1 MSPPTVSL
9 AFLGCGAATRTHS
22 GKLSRFGDGVR
33 RYYASR
39 DPKSANEYNTK
50 YKGAG
55 TFGSYAEAMA
65 DERVQAV
72 VVATP
77 PDSHLDLTL
86 AAFEAGKH
94 VVVEKPA
101 FLRAADFDTVR
112 SAEARSG
119 RRLMVAE
126 NYCYKP
132 VARVLREVIASGALG
147 EVRFFHLVAVKS
159 QRRAGWRDDPAIAG
173 GGALFEGGV
182 HWIDLLANAGL
193 EVESARGFRP
203 GHGTALERSMLV
215 VVKYREGGVGTL
227 AHSWEVPSPLHGLRV
242 SRVYGTKGSVA
253 FESNGIVLVVTGTR
267 RRLVFPGLRDIN
279 GNRAMWTDF
288 LDVIRTGREPVM
300 TAVRAQRGLELIET
314 AYRTAADT
322 SEGIR

>member
-1 MSPPTVSL
+1 MSPPVSL
-9 AFLGCGAATRTHS
+9 AFLGCGTATRTHS
-22 GKLSRFGDGVR
+22 GVLSRFGGQVR
-33 RYYASR
+33 RFYASR
-39 DPKSANEYNTK
+39 EWKAAHEYNRT

-55 TFGSYAEAMA
+55 AFGSYAEAIR
-65 DERVQAV
+65 DEQVQAV

-77 PDSHLDLTL
+77 PDSHLELTL

-101 FLRAADFDTVR
+101 FLHAADFEVGR
-112 SAEARSG
+112 AAEARSG

-132 VARVLREVIASGALG
+132 IARMLRELIASGALG

-159 QRRAGWRDDPAIAG
+159 QRRAGWRDDPATAG

-182 HWIDLLANAGL
+182 HWVDLLANTGL
-193 EVESARGFRP
+193 EVESVRGFRP
-203 GHGTALERSMLV
+203 DRGAGLERSMLV
-215 VVKYREGGVGTL
+215 VVTFRQGGVGTL
-227 AHSWEVPSPLHGLRV
+227 AHSWEVPSPLHGLRM
-242 SRVYGTKGSVA
+242 SRIYGTRGSAA
-253 FESNGIVLVVTGTR
+253 FESNGIVAIVTGAR

-288 LDVIRTGREPVM
+288 VDVIRTGREPVM
-300 TAVRAQRGLELIET
+300 TAGRAQRGLELIEA
-314 AYRTAADT
+314 AYRTAAET
-322 SEGIR
+322 REGAR

>member
-1 MSPPTVSL
+1 MSPPAVSL
-9 AFLGCGAATRTHS
+9 AFLGCGTATRTHS
-22 GKLSRFGDGVR
+22 GVLSRFGDQVR

-39 DPKSANEYNTK
+39 DPRSADAYNRK

-55 TFGSYAEAMA
+55 AFGSYAEAMA
-65 DERVQAV
+65 DGRVQAV

-86 AAFEAGKH
+86 AALEAGKH

-112 SAEARSG
+112 AAEARSG

-132 VARVLREVIASGALG
+132 LARVLRELIASGALG

-182 HWIDLLANAGL
+182 HWIDLLANTGL

-203 GHGTALERSMLV
+203 DHGTGLERSMLV
-215 VVKYREGGVGTL
+215 VVKYRGGGVGTL

-242 SRVYGTKGSVA
+242 SRIYGTEGSAA
-253 FESNGIVLVVTGTR
+253 FESNGIAVLVTGAR

-300 TAVRAQRGLELIET
+300 TAARAQRGLELIEA

-322 SEGIR
+322 SEGTR

>member
-1 MSPPTVSL
+1 MPPPTVSL

-22 GKLSRFGDGVR
+22 GVLSRFGSEVR

-39 DPKSANEYNTK
+39 DPRSAGEYDRK

-55 TFGSYAEAMA
+55 TFASYAEAMA
-65 DERVQAV
+65 DERVQAI

-86 AAFEAGKH
+86 AALEAGKH
-94 VVVEKPA
+94 VVLEKPA

-112 SAEARSG
+112 AAEARSG

-132 VARVLREVIASGALG
+132 LAKVLRELIASGALG
-147 EVRFFHLVAVKS
+147 EVRFLHLVAVKS
-159 QRRAGWRDDPAIAG
+159 QRRSGWRDDPAIAG

-182 HWIDLLANAGL
+182 HWIDLLANTGL

-203 GHGTALERSMLV
+203 GHGTGLERSMLV
-215 VVKYREGGVGTL
+215 VVQYRQGGVGTL

-242 SRVYGTKGSVA
+242 SRIYGTEGSAA
-253 FESNGIVLVVTGTR
+253 FESNGIVVVVTGAR

-322 SEGIR
+322 TEGIR

>member
-1 MSPPTVSL
+1 MSPPPVSL

-22 GKLSRFGDGVR
+22 GVLSRFGAEVR

-39 DPKSANEYNTK
+39 DRKAAETYNRK

-55 TFGSYAEAMA
+55 AFGSYAEAMA

-77 PDSHLDLTL
+77 PDSHLELTL
-86 AAFEAGKH
+86 AAFVAGKH

-101 FLRAADFDTVR
+101 FLRAADFDPVR
-112 SAEARSG
+112 AAEARSG

-132 VARVLREVIASGALG
+132 IARVLRELIESGALG

-182 HWIDLLANAGL
+182 HWIDLLANSGL
-193 EVESARGFRP
+193 DVESARGFRP
-203 GHGTALERSMLV
+203 DRGTGPERSMLV
-215 VVKYREGGVGTL
+215 VVRFRQGGVGTL
-227 AHSWEVPSPLHGLRV
+227 AHSWEVPSPLHGLRA
-242 SRVYGTKGSVA
+242 SRIYGTKGSAA
-253 FESNGIVLVVTGTR
+253 FESNGILAMVTGAR
-267 RRLVFPGLRDIN
+267 RRVMFPGLRDIN

-300 TAVRAQRGLELIET
+300 TAARAQRGLELIET
-314 AYRTAADT
+314 AYRTAAEFD
-322 SEGIR
+322 EGAR

>member
-1 MSPPTVSL
+1 MPQPVSL
-9 AFLGCGAATRTHS
+9 AFLGCGVATRTHS
-22 GKLSRFGDGVR
+22 RVLARHRGEVR

-39 DPKSANEYNTK
+39 DPKLAEEYARK
-50 YKGAG
+50 FGGAG
-55 TFGSYAEAMA
+55 SFGSYAAAMA

-72 VVATP
+72 AICTP
-77 PDSHLDLTL
+77 PDSHLELTL
-86 AAFEAGKH
+86 AALEAGKH
-94 VVVEKPA
+94 VVLEKPA
-101 FLRAADFDTVR
+101 FLHASDFEPARA
-112 SAEARSG
+112 AEARSG

-147 EVRFFHLVAVKS
+147 EVRFFSLVAVKR
-159 QRRAGWRDDPAIAG
+159 QQRAGWRDDPAVAG

-182 HWIDLLANAGL
+182 HWIDLLANVGL

-203 GHGTALERSMLV
+203 DLGGGLERSMLV
-215 VVKYREGGVGTL
+215 VVQYREGGVGTL
-227 AHSWEVPSPLHGLRV
+227 AHSWDVASPLRGLRI
-242 SRVYGTKGSVA
+242 SRIYGTTGSVA
-253 FESNGIVLVVTGTR
+253 FESNGIFVAVSGAR

-300 TAVRAQRGLELIET
+300 TALRAQRGLELVET
-314 AYRTAADT
+314 AYRTAAAIR
-322 SEGIR
+322 EGAR

>member
-1 MSPPTVSL
+1 MSPPAVSL
-9 AFLGCGAATRTHS
+9 AFLGCGTATRTHS
-22 GKLSRFGDGVR
+22 GVLSRFGGEVR
-33 RYYASR
+33 RFYASR
-39 DPKSANEYNTK
+39 DPKLAEECNRK
-50 YKGAG
+50 YGGAG
-55 TFGSYAEAMA
+55 SFGSYTDAIA
-65 DERVQAV
+65 DSRVQAIV
-72 VVATP
+72 VCTP
-77 PDSHLDLTL
+77 PDSHLELTL
-86 AAFEAGKH
+86 AALAVGKH

-101 FLRAADFDTVR
+101 FLRAADFDPVR
-112 SAEARSG
+112 AAEARSG

-147 EVRFFHLVAVKS
+147 EARFFHLVAVKS

-182 HWIDLLANAGL
+182 HWIDLLANVGL

-203 GHGTALERSMLV
+203 GHGTELERSMLV

-242 SRVYGTKGSVA
+242 SRIYGTAGSAA
-253 FESNGIVLVVTGTR
+253 FESNGIVVLVTGPR

-288 LDVIRTGREPVM
+288 LNVIRTGREPVM

-322 SEGIR
+322 DEGTR

>member
-22 GKLSRFGDGVR
+22 GVLSRFGGEVS

-39 DPKSANEYNTK
+39 DPKAAGEYNQK

-55 TFGSYAEAMA
+55 AFGSYAEAMA
-65 DERVQAV
+65 DQRVQAI

-101 FLRAADFDTVR
+101 FLRAADFVAVR
-112 SAEARSG
+112 AAEARSG

-132 VARVLREVIASGALG
+132 VARVLRELIASGALG

-203 GHGTALERSMLV
+203 GRGTGLERSMLV

-242 SRVYGTKGSVA
+242 SRIYGTAGSAA
-253 FESNGIVLVVTGTR
+253 FESNGIVVLVTGAR

-314 AYRTAADT
+314 AYRTAADAT
-322 SEGIR
+322 EGIR

>member
-1 MSPPTVSL
+1 MSPPAVSL

-22 GKLSRFGDGVR
+22 GVLSRFGGEVR

-39 DPKSANEYNTK
+39 DPKLAEECNRK
-50 YKGAG
+50 YGGAG
-55 TFGSYAEAMA
+55 SFGSYTDAIA
-65 DERVQAV
+65 DSRVQAV
-72 VVATP
+72 VICTP
-77 PDSHLDLTL
+77 PDSHLEL
-86 AAFEAGKH
+86 AHTALAVGKH

-101 FLRAADFDTVR
+101 FLHAADFDSLR
-112 SAEARSG
+112 AAEARSG

-132 VARVLREVIASGALG
+132 VARVLREIIASGALG

-182 HWIDLLANAGL
+182 HWIDLLANVGL

-203 GHGTALERSMLV
+203 GPGAGLERSMLV

-242 SRVYGTKGSVA
+242 SRIYGTAGSAA
-253 FESNGIVLVVTGTR
+253 FESNGIVVVVTGAR

-288 LDVIRTGREPVM
+288 LDVIRTGRAPVM

-322 SEGIR
+322 NEGNR